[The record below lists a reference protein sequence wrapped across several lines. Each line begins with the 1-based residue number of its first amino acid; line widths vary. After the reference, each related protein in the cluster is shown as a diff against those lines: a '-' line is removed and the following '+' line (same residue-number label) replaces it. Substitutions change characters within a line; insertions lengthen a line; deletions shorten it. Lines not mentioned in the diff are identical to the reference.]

1 MSDIEKKAVSL
12 LVDALNSVAVS
23 KNDNVN
29 NALADRLSKGA
40 KNWAIRKMN
49 INNYCSNT
57 YHLKSIIKPSSKQ
70 WKEYVAKLPYQFDK
84 NLVKKS
90 TPLLNLQEGFLDI
103 QNRMKYRQGESAT
116 KAEEVFARHSP
127 LVMARKRIL
136 LDKLKADYSRIRIDN
151 EDMYKEYNA
160 YNAMLNPPRTHEV
173 NIYLSPGKPLPPLGP
188 PVEDAILLK
197 MRERI
202 RKGERLLERIA
213 GVKTEVLAS
222 LVNMERE
229 NYLSKVDPTRRDI
242 FKKEFASGDDAI
254 KANAITSAISE
265 KFSDFIIKIPSAVKT
280 NPSPLEYSSRANW
293 KNPSFSKYYTAR
305 IRNLIN
311 AIKNNDRSLFLDRL
325 KKGELKISKIP
336 DYEIWDIWYKEP
348 KPEDP
353 LPPRAEDMPDGMFKC
368 KNCKS
373 YKTTYVE
380 KQTRSAD
387 EPMTIFIT
395 CMLCGNVTKI

>member
-70 WKEYVAKLPYQFDK
+70 WKE
-84 NLVKKS
+84 
-90 TPLLNLQEGFLDI
+90 
-103 QNRMKYRQGESAT
+103 
-116 KAEEVFARHSP
+116 
-127 LVMARKRIL
+127 
-136 LDKLKADYSRIRIDN
+136 
-151 EDMYKEYNA
+151 
-160 YNAMLNPPRTHEV
+160 
-173 NIYLSPGKPLPPLGP
+173 P